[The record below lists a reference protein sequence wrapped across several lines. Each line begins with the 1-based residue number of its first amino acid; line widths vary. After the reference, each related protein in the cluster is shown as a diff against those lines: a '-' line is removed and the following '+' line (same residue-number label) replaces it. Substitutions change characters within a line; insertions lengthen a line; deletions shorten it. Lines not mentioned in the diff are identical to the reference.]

1 MIMTQASSNNTRM
14 KGIMT
19 MIMIMMI
26 MMMIVMM
33 IMMIGRDDNDTGL
46 KQ

>member
-1 MIMTQASSNNTRM
+1 MIMTQASSNNVRM

-19 MIMIMMI
+19 M
-26 MMMIVMM
+26 MM